1 MMIVMVMDVLNGD
14 GDNDDDDADDRDVH
28 RVVQTIYGF
37 GVHGLRQPSFRAVTL
52 DMLSDFGW
60 GLGIIAHEHPDS
72 SL

>member
-14 GDNDDDDADDRDVH
+14 GDNDDDADDRDVH

>member
-14 GDNDDDDADDRDVH
+14 GDNDDDADDRDVH

-37 GVHGLRQPSFRAVTL
+37 GAHGLRQPSFRAVTL